1 MLVYRQKNLNENL
14 PESKI
19 PYYWEPIIETKNAD
33 STLKRN
39 LYDEMKN
46 SLEIIV
52 FGWDNFSCENGIVQQ
67 TDSASV
73 HIETKFTSE
82 P

>member
-1 MLVYRQKNLNENL
+1 
-14 PESKI
+14 
-19 PYYWEPIIETKNAD
+19 
-33 STLKRN
+33 
-39 LYDEMKN
+39 MKN

-73 HIETKFTSE
+73 HIEAKFTSE
-82 P
+82 PEKIIAETSKQLNTPLSTLIEFSILSNGYTHLIRDITTKGE